1 MFYMFVGSKLLY
13 ELYNCKSPQQDA
25 DDRDEELDPDENL
38 GKTKSV
44 LKILMQNAGQE
55 CGTPSVM
62 INHRLWDERGSLFRD
77 ENLPRDENTFRP
89 PFCLAFFIQPH
100 SLFIQTVH
108 EQNQF
113 FSLKQMCPSKGS
125 FFAMENTH
133 ALEICKN

>member
-62 INHRLWDERGSLFRD
+62 INHR
-77 ENLPRDENTFRP
+77 
-89 PFCLAFFIQPH
+89 
-100 SLFIQTVH
+100 V
-108 EQNQF
+108 
-113 FSLKQMCPSKGS
+113 
-125 FFAMENTH
+125 
-133 ALEICKN
+133 